1 MSVSKLMTA
10 VVDSMR
16 ARTAIIDAVHAESKS
31 VATNIVKA
39 PMTLKSTEPL
49 GPSGVNI
56 DFQS

>member
-16 ARTAIIDAVHAESKS
+16 ARTAIIDAVNNESGS
-31 VATNIVKA
+31 NNPDVVKA
-39 PMTLKSTEPL
+39 PLTLKATTPL

-56 DFQS
+56 DFKS